1 MIVELSTDNVIEIVI
16 AGCVTVAT
24 IGGWFIAL
32 WMREVSAHNKISEAR
47 SDALKKELDELRDT
61 MRDTRETYVTS
72 ARFEKVTD
80 NIMGKLDEIMKLLSA
95 KPDRDFCDMKHNKL
109 VEITK
114 K

>member
-1 MIVELSTDNVIEIVI
+1 MILELSTDNIIEIII
-16 AGCVTVAT
+16 AGGAGVAT
-24 IGGWFIAL
+24 ISGWFVAM
-32 WMREVSAHNKISEAR
+32 WMREMRAHNKISEAR

-80 NIMGKLDEIMKLLSA
+80 NIVEKLDEIMKLLSA
-95 KPDRDFCDMKHNKL
+95 KPDRDFCDMKHSRL
-109 VEITK
+109 VEIK